1 MGCPPAGASRKTP
14 DGAGE
19 GGFAGLHGGWGQST
33 RPALVRGQP
42 SSTISSLWSTQPW
55 GSQCPR
61 SRWPTRRQGTQPS
74 LQEARQEDPRR
85 QWGGQG
91 PRRNGHWHTV
101 ECNHLPSTKCEK
113 AARPGQSVAGG
124 CVSPGAAPQPE
135 AHITDPLT
143 AWRPEVQDQV
153 SAGSAPRGVRREN
166 PSRGSVP
173 ASSGCWRSLV
183 SPAGRCLTPIPA
195 SSSRGLS
202 PHESVPRFPSK
213 KVTSRWIRIRP
224 NPGGVNA

>member
-1 MGCPPAGASRKTP
+1 M
-14 DGAGE
+14 
-19 GGFAGLHGGWGQST
+19 
-33 RPALVRGQP
+33 
-42 SSTISSLWSTQPW
+42 
-55 GSQCPR
+55 
-61 SRWPTRRQGTQPS
+61 
-74 LQEARQEDPRR
+74 QEARQEDPRR
-85 QWGGQG
+85 QQGGQG
-91 PRRNGHWHTV
+91 PRRNGHCHTV
-101 ECNHLPSTKCEK
+101 ERNHLPSTKCEK

-183 SPAGRCLTPIPA
+183 SPAGRRLTPVPA

-202 PHESVPRFPSK
+202 PRESGPRFPSE

-224 NPGGVNA
+224 NPGGVKA